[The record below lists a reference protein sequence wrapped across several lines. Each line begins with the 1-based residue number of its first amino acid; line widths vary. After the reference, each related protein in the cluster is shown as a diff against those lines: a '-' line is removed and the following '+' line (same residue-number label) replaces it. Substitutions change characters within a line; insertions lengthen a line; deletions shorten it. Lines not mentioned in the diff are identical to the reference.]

1 MIKLNK
7 LLFAL
12 AILLQVVGVQSA
24 WAQWA
29 PDGMAIC
36 TADSSQDFPLL
47 ISDSSGGAIIV
58 WRDYRSSLPGI
69 YAQRIDANGS
79 ALWAAGGVA
88 IGAAPGDEESRA
100 IAPDGAGGAIIVWH
114 DFIGGYLSVFAQRV
128 NASGVVQWTPGGVL
142 LCTAAG
148 NQGNPRIISDDA
160 GGAVV
165 SWMDDRSGNWDIY
178 AQRVNASGSVQ
189 WSPTGVALCTANGDQ
204 GDGPIVS
211 DGAGGAIV
219 AWYDG
224 RSSNPGVYVRR
235 VNSSGTPLWTSNGVL
250 LCTPTN
256 DEASPQIASDGS
268 GGAIVTWEDYRTGT
282 CQIYARRVN
291 ASGTPQ
297 WTSNGVLLC
306 TVTALRFDP
315 KIASDG
321 AGGAIVAWE
330 EYRAGADVY
339 AQRINASGALEWASD
354 GVPICATDDNQWS
367 PQIIPDGVGEAIV
380 TWTDDRGGSKDI
392 YAQRVNA
399 SGGLEWTPDGVSLC
413 TATGDQNNQQIV
425 SDGAGGAI
433 VTWNDARDDSADI
446 YAQRIN
452 SDGVVPLTGADV
464 PTVSMSLHQNFP
476 NPFNPS
482 TEIRYYLP
490 GGCSVALDVYGVDGA
505 LVARLTEGYRDK
517 GSHVATWNGRDRNG
531 RQVSSGVYF
540 YRLRAGT
547 TEISKKMVLAR

>member
-1 MIKLNK
+1 MDI
-7 LLFAL
+7 
-12 AILLQVVGVQSA
+12 
-24 WAQWA
+24 QWRA
-29 PDGMAIC
+29 
-36 TADSSQDFPLL
+36 
-47 ISDSSGGAIIV
+47 
-58 WRDYRSSLPGI
+58 SL
-69 YAQRIDANGS
+69 R
-79 ALWAAGGVA
+79 
-88 IGAAPGDEESRA
+88 
-100 IAPDGAGGAIIVWH
+100 
-114 DFIGGYLSVFAQRV
+114 
-128 NASGVVQWTPGGVL
+128 
-142 LCTAAG
+142 
-148 NQGNPRIISDDA
+148 
-160 GGAVV
+160 
-165 SWMDDRSGNWDIY
+165 
-178 AQRVNASGSVQ
+178 
-189 WSPTGVALCTANGDQ
+189 
-204 GDGPIVS
+204 GDG
-211 DGAGGAIV
+211 DA
-219 AWYDG
+219 
-224 RSSNPGVYVRR
+224 
-235 VNSSGTPLWTSNGVL
+235 
-250 LCTPTN
+250 
-256 DEASPQIASDGS
+256 Q
-268 GGAIVTWEDYRTGT
+268 
-282 CQIYARRVN
+282 
-291 ASGTPQ
+291 
-297 WTSNGVLLC
+297 
-306 TVTALRFDP
+306 FDP

-339 AQRINASGALEWASD
+339 AQRMNASGALEWASD

-367 PQIIPDGVGEAIV
+367 PQIIPDGAGEAIV
-380 TWTDDRGGSKDI
+380 TWADDRGGSKDI

-413 TATGDQNNQQIV
+413 TATGDQYNQQIV

-490 GGCSVALDVYGVDGA
+490 EGCSVALDVYGVDGA